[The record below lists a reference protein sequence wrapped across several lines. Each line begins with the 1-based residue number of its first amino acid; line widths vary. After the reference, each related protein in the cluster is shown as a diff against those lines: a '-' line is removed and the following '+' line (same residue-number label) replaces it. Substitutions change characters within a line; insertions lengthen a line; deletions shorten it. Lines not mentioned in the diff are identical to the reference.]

1 MAQAA
6 EFSRGDLWQLDF
18 GPDIGRHPAVLIGRT
33 GAMRRRRRVI
43 VALITSQGIGLPTEV
58 AVGPVHGLTRDS
70 VIDCEDLYTF
80 GADALRGFIGRLD
93 ETTLVQLDDRLHLAL
108 GLRD

>member
-6 EFSRGDLWQLDF
+6 DLTRGDIWNLDF
-18 GPDIGRHPAVLIGRT
+18 GPDIGRHPAVLVGRT

-43 VALITSQGIGLPTEV
+43 VALITSDGIGLPTEV
-58 AVGPVHGLTRDS
+58 AVSPAQGLTRDS

-80 GADALRGFIGRLD
+80 GVDSLRGQLGRLDPQTLQQLDDALRLA
-93 ETTLVQLDDRLHLAL
+93 LHL
-108 GLRD
+108 G